1 MRMLRTTTRRS
12 IPDRS
17 NNKGT
22 AMPQII
28 NTNMLSLN
36 SQRNLNQS
44 QAAQSTAIQRLSS
57 GLRINSSKDDA
68 AGLAISERF
77 TTQIRGLNQAARNAQ
92 DAVSLSQTAEGA
104 LASVTSN
111 LQRMR
116 ELAVQSANGT
126 NSSGERD
133 ALQLEYDQ
141 LRQEINRISSQTA
154 FAGVKLLDGS
164 FSNVGFQVGS
174 NAGETLS
181 IASLANVGSSSL
193 GTYTGAA
200 VTGAA
205 ATAFTAIAAGDLTL
219 DGPGSAAGVSLGA
232 IGAAANA
239 TERAAQIRTAVNA
252 VSAQTGV
259 YAVADSG
266 TTVSLRSTGAITI
279 AFAGASATT
288 ATTGLTAAT
297 TATGTQ
303 TGFNV
308 SSIATVAGAN
318 EAMVAMDGAL
328 SSVASSRATMGSIQ
342 SRFEA
347 LISNL
352 QITSENLT
360 ASRSR
365 IQDADFA
372 EETAK
377 LTRAQILQ
385 QAGTAMLAQ
394 ANSAPQNVLA
404 LLR

>member
-1 MRMLRTTTRRS
+1 
-12 IPDRS
+12 
-17 NNKGT
+17 
-22 AMPQII
+22 MPQII
-28 NTNMLSLN
+28 NTNMLALN
-36 SQRNLNQS
+36 AQRNLSQS
-44 QAAQSTAIQRLSS
+44 QNTQAIAIQRLSS

-77 TTQIRGLNQAARNAQ
+77 TTQIRGLSQAARNAQ
-92 DAVSLSQTAEGA
+92 DAISLSQTAEGA
-104 LASVTSN
+104 LASVTNN

-126 NSSGERD
+126 NSTAERD
-133 ALQLEYDQ
+133 ALDLEFAQ
-141 LRQEINRISSQTA
+141 LRQEVNRIASQTA

-164 FSNVGFQVGS
+164 FTNVGFQVGA

-181 IASLANVGSSSL
+181 IASLVNANAGSL

-200 VTGAA
+200 VNGAA
-205 ATAFTAIAAGDLTL
+205 ATAFTAVTAGDLTIT
-219 DGPGSAAGVSLGA
+219 GPLSGSAVSLGA
-232 IGAAANA
+232 LGAAANA

-259 YAVADSG
+259 YAVAESDD
-266 TTVSLRSTGAITI
+266 TITLRSTGAITI
-279 AFAGASATT
+279 GLGGSATT

-303 TGFNV
+303 TGFT
-308 SSIATVAGAN
+308 SASISTVGGAN

-328 SSVASSRATMGSIQ
+328 SAVASARATMGSIQ

-352 QITSENLT
+352 QITTENLT

-377 LTRAQILQ
+377 LTRSQILQ

-394 ANSAPQNVLA
+394 ANSAPQNVLS
-404 LLR
+404 LLRG

>member
-1 MRMLRTTTRRS
+1 
-12 IPDRS
+12 
-17 NNKGT
+17 
-22 AMPQII
+22 MPQII

-126 NSSGERD
+126 NSTGERD

-181 IASLANVGSSSL
+181 IASLANVNSTAL

-205 ATAFTAIAAGDLTL
+205 ATAFTAITAGDLTL
-219 DGPGSAAGVSLGA
+219 DGPASAAGISLGA
-232 IGAAANA
+232 ISAAANA

-252 VSAQTGV
+252 LSAQTGV
-259 YAVADSG
+259 YAVAESG

-308 SSIATVAGAN
+308 SSITTVAGAN

-328 SSVASSRATMGSIQ
+328 SAVAGARATMGSIQ

>member
-1 MRMLRTTTRRS
+1 
-12 IPDRS
+12 
-17 NNKGT
+17 
-22 AMPQII
+22 MPQII
-28 NTNMLSLN
+28 NTNMLALN
-36 SQRNLNQS
+36 AQRNLSQS
-44 QAAQSTAIQRLSS
+44 QNSQATAIQRLSS

-77 TTQIRGLNQAARNAQ
+77 TTQIRGLSQAARNAQ

-104 LASVTSN
+104 LASVGSN

-133 ALQLEYDQ
+133 ALQLEFNQ
-141 LRQEINRISSQTA
+141 LREEINRIASQTA
-154 FAGVKLLDGS
+154 FAGVKLLDGT
-164 FSNVGFQVGS
+164 FTNVGFQVGS

-181 IASLANVGSSSL
+181 ITSLVNANASQL
-193 GTYTGAA
+193 GTYNMTQMAGTVANNTNITAGDIVITGALGS
-200 VTGAA
+200 VT
-205 ATAFTAIAAGDLTL
+205 
-219 DGPGSAAGVSLGA
+219 LGA
-232 IGAAANA
+232 IAGGADATAKATNIAA
-239 TERAAQIRTAVNA
+239 AVNA

-259 YAVADSG
+259 TASNVAAALTFRSTGTVSFSGAGAIANNGISG
-266 TTVSLRSTGAITI
+266 TTTTQSNTGISTTTI
-279 AFAGASATT
+279 ASVVGA
-288 ATTGLTAAT
+288 
-297 TATGTQ
+297 Q
-303 TGFNV
+303 
-308 SSIATVAGAN
+308 

-328 SSVASSRATMGSIQ
+328 SAVASARATMGSIQ

-352 QITSENLT
+352 QITTENLT

-394 ANSAPQNVLA
+394 ANSAPQGVLA
-404 LLR
+404 LLRG

>member
-1 MRMLRTTTRRS
+1 
-12 IPDRS
+12 
-17 NNKGT
+17 
-22 AMPQII
+22 MPQII

-36 SQRNLNQS
+36 AQRNLNQS
-44 QAAQSTAIQRLSS
+44 QNAQTVAIQRLSS

-92 DAVSLSQTAEGA
+92 DAVGLSQTAEGA
-104 LASVTSN
+104 LASVTNN

-133 ALQLEYDQ
+133 ALQLEFDQ
-141 LRQEINRISSQTA
+141 LRQEVNRIASQTA
-154 FAGVKLLDGS
+154 FAGVKLLDGT

-174 NAGETLS
+174 NAGETLTIS
-181 IASLANVGSSSL
+181 SLANVNSTSL

-205 ATAFTAIAAGDLTL
+205 ATAFTAITAGDLTI
-219 DGPGSAAGVSLGA
+219 DGPSSAAGVSLGA
-232 IGAAANA
+232 IAAAANA

-297 TATGTQ
+297 TATATQ

-318 EAMVAMDGAL
+318 EAMVSMDGAL
-328 SSVASSRATMGSIQ
+328 SAVASARATMGSIQ

-377 LTRAQILQ
+377 LTRSQILQ

-394 ANSAPQNVLA
+394 ANSAPQNVLS
-404 LLR
+404 LLRG

>member
-1 MRMLRTTTRRS
+1 
-12 IPDRS
+12 
-17 NNKGT
+17 
-22 AMPQII
+22 MPQII
-28 NTNMLSLN
+28 NTNMLALN
-36 SQRNLNQS
+36 AQRNLSQS
-44 QAAQSTAIQRLSS
+44 QNTQATAIQRLSS

-104 LASVTSN
+104 LASVTNN

-133 ALQLEYDQ
+133 ALQLEFDQ
-141 LRQEINRISSQTA
+141 MRQEINRISSQTA

-164 FSNVGFQVGS
+164 FTNVGFQVGA

-181 IASLANVGSSSL
+181 IASLANVSSTALGSYNSA
-193 GTYTGAA
+193 T
-200 VTGAA
+200 VTGVA
-205 ATAFTAIAAGDLTL
+205 ATAFTAITAGDLTIT
-219 DGPGSAAGVSLGA
+219 GPSSGSAVSLGA
-232 IGAAANA
+232 IGAAADA
-239 TERAAQIRTAVNA
+239 TARAAQIRTAVNA

-259 YAVADSG
+259 YAVEGSG
-266 TTVSLRSTGAITI
+266 TTVSLWAAGGITI
-279 AFAGASATT
+279 GQSGTATT
-288 ATTGLTAAT
+288 AATGLTAAT
-297 TATGTQ
+297 TAATAQ
-303 TGFNV
+303 TGFNTV
-308 SSIATVAGAN
+308 SIGTTTGANQAMIQMDAALSAVAGA
-318 EAMVAMDGAL
+318 
-328 SSVASSRATMGSIQ
+328 RATMGSIQ

-352 QITSENLT
+352 QITTENLT

-377 LTRAQILQ
+377 LTRSQILQ

-394 ANSAPQNVLA
+394 ANSAPQNVLS
-404 LLR
+404 LLRG

>member
-1 MRMLRTTTRRS
+1 
-12 IPDRS
+12 
-17 NNKGT
+17 
-22 AMPQII
+22 MPQII

-36 SQRNLNQS
+36 AQRNLNQS
-44 QAAQSTAIQRLSS
+44 EAARTTAIQRLSS

-77 TTQIRGLNQAARNAQ
+77 TTQIRGMSQAARNSQ
-92 DAVSLSQTAEGA
+92 DAIGLAQTAEGA
-104 LASVTSN
+104 LASVTNN

-133 ALQLEYDQ
+133 ALQLEFDQ
-141 LRQEINRISSQTA
+141 LRQEINRIASQTA
-154 FAGVKLLDGS
+154 FAGVKLLDGT

-181 IASLANVGSSSL
+181 IASLANVNSTAL

-200 VTGAA
+200 VTGIA
-205 ATAFTAIAAGDLTL
+205 ATAFTAITAGDLTI
-219 DGPGSAAGVSLGA
+219 DGPTSAVGVSLGA
-232 IGAAANA
+232 IAATANA
-239 TERAAQIRTAVNA
+239 TDRAAQIRTAVNA

-259 YAVADSG
+259 YAVAESG
-266 TTVSLRSTGAITI
+266 STVSLRSTGAITI
-279 AFAGASATT
+279 GFAGASATT

-297 TATGTQ
+297 TATATQ
-303 TGFNV
+303 TGFNA

-318 EAMVAMDGAL
+318 EAMLSMDGAL
-328 SSVASSRATMGSIQ
+328 SAVASARATMGSIQ

-377 LTRAQILQ
+377 LTRSQILQ

-394 ANSAPQNVLA
+394 ANSAPQGVLS
-404 LLR
+404 LLRG

>member
-1 MRMLRTTTRRS
+1 
-12 IPDRS
+12 
-17 NNKGT
+17 
-22 AMPQII
+22 MPQII

-36 SQRNLNQS
+36 AQRNLNQS
-44 QAAQSTAIQRLSS
+44 QNAQTVAIQRLSS

-92 DAVSLSQTAEGA
+92 DAVGLSQTAEGA
-104 LASVTSN
+104 LASVTNN

-133 ALQLEYDQ
+133 ALQLEFDQ
-141 LRQEINRISSQTA
+141 LRQEVNRIASQTA
-154 FAGVKLLDGS
+154 FAGVKLLDGT

-174 NAGETLS
+174 NAGETLTIS
-181 IASLANVGSSSL
+181 SLANVNSTAL

-205 ATAFTAIAAGDLTL
+205 ATAFTAITAGDLTI
-219 DGPGSAAGVSLGA
+219 DGPSSAAGVSLGA
-232 IGAAANA
+232 IAAAANA

-297 TATGTQ
+297 TATATQ

-318 EAMVAMDGAL
+318 EAMVSMDGAL
-328 SSVASSRATMGSIQ
+328 SAVASARATMGSIQ

>member
-1 MRMLRTTTRRS
+1 
-12 IPDRS
+12 
-17 NNKGT
+17 
-22 AMPQII
+22 MPQII
-28 NTNMLSLN
+28 NTNMLALN
-36 SQRNLNQS
+36 AQRNLSQS
-44 QAAQSTAIQRLSS
+44 QNAQATAIQRLSS

-104 LASVTSN
+104 LASVGSN

-116 ELAVQSANGT
+116 ELAVQSSNGT
-126 NSSGERD
+126 NSQGERD
-133 ALQLEYDQ
+133 ALQLEFNQ
-141 LRQEINRISSQTA
+141 LREEINRIASQTA
-154 FAGVKLLDGS
+154 FAGVKLLDGT
-164 FSNVGFQVGS
+164 FTNVGFQVGS

-181 IASLANVGSSSL
+181 IASLVNANASSL
-193 GTYTGAA
+193 GTYNMVQMAGTVVGNANVTAGDITITGSLGSVTLGA
-200 VTGAA
+200 VAGGAD
-205 ATAFTAIAAGDLTL
+205 ATAKAANIAA
-219 DGPGSAAGVSLGA
+219 
-232 IGAAANA
+232 
-239 TERAAQIRTAVNA
+239 AVNA

-259 YAVADSG
+259 TASSTAAGLTFRSTGTFSFSGAGAVAGNGISG
-266 TTVSLRSTGAITI
+266 TTTTQSNTGISSTTIASVTGA
-279 AFAGASATT
+279 
-288 ATTGLTAAT
+288 
-297 TATGTQ
+297 Q
-303 TGFNV
+303 
-308 SSIATVAGAN
+308 

-328 SSVASSRATMGSIQ
+328 SAVASARATMGSIQ

-377 LTRAQILQ
+377 LTRSQILQ

-394 ANSAPQNVLA
+394 ANSAPQNVLS
-404 LLR
+404 LLRG